1 VRTNGERLSGHVPS
15 YDFVPT
21 VANAAWYA
29 DIVRFIYLIN
39 LLDTNEKFFYHN
51 LME

>member
-21 VANAAWYA
+21 VANA